1 MHKGFLLIAV
11 CLLIALS
18 APLYA
23 QNVIATVNGKNVTA
37 DDFYGKL
44 EKLTVQ
50 GKPAG
55 LVVLDQIIN
64 EMLIEQLVKEAG
76 VIPTEEQINKQI
88 EAIRKELSLDDM
100 LIQRGMTLDELK
112 SELRSRQSVINLIS
126 KGVEVTDKEISDRY
140 EQGKDTLFTKLER
153 VEIAVI
159 VCSAE
164 ESVKAA
170 RARLDKGEKFETVA
184 SDLSEDEL
192 SKMNGGKLGY
202 TWKGQRGVPEN
213 LVDEAFKLKVG
224 ESSQP
229 FQTQS
234 TTAQQSTQW
243 VIIKALDHK
252 PQVVQTLAEVKE
264 QIREA
269 IALEKGQKNVDINAL
284 LQKTRKNSKIEIKP
298 DRYKILA
305 K

>member
-1 MHKGFLLIAV
+1 MYKRFLLIAV
-11 CLLIALS
+11 CLLIAAS

-23 QNVIATVNGKNVTA
+23 QNVIATVNGKNITA
-37 DDFYGKL
+37 EDFYNKL
-44 EKLTVQ
+44 EKLTIQ
-50 GKPAG
+50 GRPAG
-55 LVVLDQIIN
+55 LVVLDQLIN
-64 EMLIEQLVKEAG
+64 EVLIEQMAKNAG
-76 VIPTEEQINKQI
+76 VTPTEEHINKQI
-88 EAIRKELSLDDM
+88 EAIRKEISLDD
-100 LIQRGMTLDELK
+100 LLKQRGMTLDELK
-112 SELRSRQSVINLIS
+112 SELRSRQSLINLIS

-140 EQGKDTLFTKLER
+140 EQEKDISFTKPER

-159 VCSAE
+159 VCNTE
-164 ESVKAA
+164 ENIKAA

-213 LVDEAFKLKVG
+213 LIDEAFKLKVG
-224 ESSQP
+224 ETSQP

-234 TTAQQSTQW
+234 TIAQQSNQW

-252 PQVVQTLAEVKE
+252 PQAVQTLAEVKD
-264 QIREA
+264 QLREV
-269 IALEKGQKNVDINAL
+269 IALEKGQKNVDINEL
-284 LQKTRKNSKIEIKP
+284 LQKTRENSKIDIKP
-298 DRYKILA
+298 ERYKSLA